1 MAICGAKKRNGEACQ
16 KSPIKGKKRCR
27 LHGGNAGAPKQN
39 TNSVKHNIYSQF
51 MTEEERAFIQDIDLT
66 KIDDELMLCKVQL
79 KRALEGRAKQE
90 ADAKQA
96 LDLDS
101 IVMGDSTPDGEDAG
115 DRITYKRR
123 DYDFIIDKTIARIS
137 NLTKQRFDL
146 VSHSLDTKLKKLE
159 LGKKESENKDDEDNV
174 VQINIV
180 RVGKDGN

>member
-16 KSPIKGKKRCR
+16 KSPIKGKNRCR
-27 LHGGNAGAPKQN
+27 LHGGNAGAPKKN

-51 MTEEERAFIQDIDLT
+51 MTEEEKTFVQDIDLS
-66 KIDDELMLCKVQL
+66 KIDDELLLCKVQL
-79 KRALEGRAKQE
+79 KRALEGRAKQD

-101 IVMGDSTPDGEDAG
+101 MVMGDSAPDEGAEG
-115 DRITYKRR
+115 NRVTYKRR
-123 DYDFIIDKTIARIS
+123 DYDFIIDKIIARIS

-146 VSHSLDTKLKKLE
+146 VNQSLDTKLKKLE
-159 LGKKESENKDDEDNV
+159 LERIEAENNEDDDNT

-180 RVGKDGN
+180 RVGKDAN